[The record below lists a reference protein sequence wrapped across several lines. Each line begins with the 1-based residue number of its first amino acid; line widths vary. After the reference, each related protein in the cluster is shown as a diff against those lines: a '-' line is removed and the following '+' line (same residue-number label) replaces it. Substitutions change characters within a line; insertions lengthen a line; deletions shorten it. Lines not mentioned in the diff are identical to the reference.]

1 MAKYKGD
8 NISETFIDTSSAI
21 INGVIGIAI
30 LLLVTVFPLIY
41 HDSYVDILETK
52 YLCYWVC
59 AIGMVGIS
67 LLIGILLIAI
77 DFKEFQ
83 GDHTKRLKSK
93 LIPRSW
99 NNSSLIPDA
108 SVMLFWL
115 ITVVSTIQSEYV
127 YESVWGNE
135 GRYSGLFLLTLYVA
149 TYFLISRFWK
159 PKWWYLQLFLITGM
173 IMCMIGITDYF
184 QMDILHFRGRI
195 VPDNAI
201 SFTST
206 IGNINTYTAY
216 VGMVMGFS
224 AAMFSVE
231 KKLWKLLW
239 YYVCIVISFTA
250 IIMGC
255 SDNAYLSI
263 AALFGLLPFVLFS
276 SRKGILRYLILLA
289 TFFSV
294 IQMIDWINQK
304 YEEIVIGVNSLFRVI
319 VEFKHLP
326 KLVMML
332 WSATILFWILCIGW
346 DLLKKK
352 FPLNTD
358 TKMIKKSED
367 NSDKNESISNNFDD
381 AVEIQNEDYN
391 NNKRLRKRIA
401 IPKQTLVYLWAAGL
415 ILAILAVSYMF
426 YDANVREN
434 GERYGSLQSYL
445 IFNNSWGT
453 TRGYIWIK
461 SIEMYKKLPL
471 LHKLFGYGPDTFAI
485 LTRNKIWS
493 EMIAATGVYFD
504 SAHNSLLQYLLT
516 IGPIGTAG
524 YTIFLISSV
533 WYMMKNCEGNGY
545 LLGVA
550 CGVACYAL
558 QSTVNIDLPI
568 ATPTMWLLASIG
580 MAWCRWK
587 NEEMKEST

>member
-1 MAKYKGD
+1 
-8 NISETFIDTSSAI
+8 
-21 INGVIGIAI
+21 
-30 LLLVTVFPLIY
+30 
-41 HDSYVDILETK
+41 
-52 YLCYWVC
+52 
-59 AIGMVGIS
+59 
-67 LLIGILLIAI
+67 
-77 DFKEFQ
+77 
-83 GDHTKRLKSK
+83 
-93 LIPRSW
+93 
-99 NNSSLIPDA
+99 
-108 SVMLFWL
+108 
-115 ITVVSTIQSEYV
+115 
-127 YESVWGNE
+127 
-135 GRYSGLFLLTLYVA
+135 
-149 TYFLISRFWK
+149 
-159 PKWWYLQLFLITGM
+159 
-173 IMCMIGITDYF
+173 
-184 QMDILHFRGRI
+184 
-195 VPDNAI
+195 
-201 SFTST
+201 
-206 IGNINTYTAY
+206 
-216 VGMVMGFS
+216 
-224 AAMFSVE
+224 
-231 KKLWKLLW
+231 
-239 YYVCIVISFTA
+239 
-250 IIMGC
+250 
-255 SDNAYLSI
+255 
-263 AALFGLLPFVLFS
+263 
-276 SRKGILRYLILLA
+276 
-289 TFFSV
+289 
-294 IQMIDWINQK
+294 MIDWINQK
-304 YEEIVIGVNSLFRVI
+304 YEELVIGVNSLFRVI

-346 DLLKKK
+346 DWLQKKL
-352 FPLNTD
+352 PLNID
-358 TKMIKKSED
+358 AQLSKNSED
-367 NSDKNESISNNFDD
+367 NSDKNESLSNNLDD
-381 AVEIQNEDYN
+381 AIEIQNEDYN
-391 NNKRLRKRIA
+391 NNRLRKRIA